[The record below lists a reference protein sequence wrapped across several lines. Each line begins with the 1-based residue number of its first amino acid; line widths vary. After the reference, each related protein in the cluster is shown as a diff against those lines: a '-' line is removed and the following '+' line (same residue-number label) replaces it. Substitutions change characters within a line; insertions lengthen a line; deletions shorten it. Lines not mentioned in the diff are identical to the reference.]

1 MKVVMEKIMKTRT
14 LGRTALEVSAVSLG
28 TEYLIN
34 LPRHHVVEVIHKAI
48 ERGINY
54 FDLFWAQAEFRDTMG
69 AAFKGYREKVL
80 LAAHLGSADINGQ
93 YERTRD
99 PALCERFFLDFLAR
113 YRTEYVDI
121 LFLHNSE
128 SQEDYDGLMR
138 PDGLREMATRYQR
151 EGKTRYIGFS
161 GHNAS
166 TSRQAAECGAIDV
179 LMFPLSFTNHAMPGR
194 PEMLEAC
201 ITHNVGLVAMK
212 PFAGGNL
219 LREERTIEVADYQMG
234 RTEAAGSP
242 MKFMKSKVITPVQC
256 LSYILDQRGVSTAVP
271 GCANTEQ
278 LEAALAYFDAT
289 AEEKKYAALLA
300 DFDRYRT
307 GVCIHCNHCLPCPAN
322 IDIGHVLQLLQMA
335 HQDRKS
341 EAQTAYDTLSADAS
355 DCIQCGDCAGRCPFG
370 VEVVAQ
376 MEEAVG
382 MLG

>member
-1 MKVVMEKIMKTRT
+1 MKTRT
-14 LGRTALEVSAVSLG
+14 LGRTDLEVSVISLG

-34 LPRHHVVEVIHKAI
+34 LPRHHVVEVIHRAI

-54 FDLFWAQAEFRDTMG
+54 FDLFWAQAAFRDTMG
-69 AAFKGYREKVL
+69 AAFKGCREKVL

-113 YRTEYVDI
+113 YQIDCVDI

-138 PDGLREMATRYQR
+138 PGGLLEMATRYQR

-194 PEMLEAC
+194 PELLEAC
-201 ITHNVGLVAMK
+201 LTHNVGLVAMK

-219 LREERTIEVADYQMG
+219 LRKEPTIEVTDYQMG
-234 RTEAAGSP
+234 RAEAAGSP
-242 MKFMKSKVITPVQC
+242 TQFTKSREITPVQC
-256 LSYILDQRGVSTAVP
+256 LSYVLDLQGVSTVVP
-271 GCANTEQ
+271 GCANIEQ
-278 LEAALAYFDAT
+278 LEAALACCDAST
-289 AEEKKYAALLA
+289 EDQKYAALLP

-307 GVCIHCNHCLPCPAN
+307 GVCIHCNHCLPCPAH
-322 IDIGHVLQLLQMA
+322 IDIGHVLRLLQMA
-335 HQDRKS
+335 HNNRRS
-341 EAQTAYDTLSADAS
+341 EARTAYHTLSADAS
-355 DCIQCGDCAGRCPFG
+355 DCIRCGDCAGRCPFG
-370 VEVVAQ
+370 VEVIAR
-376 MEEAVG
+376 MEEAVAI
-382 MLG
+382 LG

>member
-1 MKVVMEKIMKTRT
+1 MKTRT
-14 LGRTALEVSAVSLG
+14 LGRTDLEVSAISLG

-34 LPRHHVVEVIHKAI
+34 LPRHHVVEVIHRAI

-54 FDLFWAQAEFRDTMG
+54 FDLFWAQAAFRDTMG
-69 AAFKGYREKVL
+69 AAFKGCRENVL

-113 YRTEYVDI
+113 YRIDCVDI

-138 PDGLREMATRYQR
+138 PGGLLEMATRYQR

-194 PEMLEAC
+194 PELLEAC
-201 ITHNVGLVAMK
+201 LTHNVGLVAMK

-219 LREERTIEVADYQMG
+219 LRKEPTIEVTDYQMG
-234 RTEAAGSP
+234 RAEAAGSP
-242 MKFMKSKVITPVQC
+242 MQFTKSREITPVQC
-256 LSYILDQRGVSTAVP
+256 LSYVLDLQGVSTVVP
-271 GCANTEQ
+271 GCANIEQ
-278 LEAALAYFDAT
+278 LEAALACFDAST
-289 AEEKKYAALLA
+289 EDQKYAALLA

-307 GVCIHCNHCLPCPAN
+307 GVCIHCNHCLPCPAH
-322 IDIGHVLQLLQMA
+322 IDIGHVLRLLQMA
-335 HQDRKS
+335 HNNRKS
-341 EAQTAYDTLSADAS
+341 EAQTGYHTLSADAS
-355 DCIQCGDCAGRCPFG
+355 DCIRCGDCAGRCPFG

-376 MEEAVG
+376 MEEAVAV
-382 MLG
+382 LG

>member
-1 MKVVMEKIMKTRT
+1 MKTRT
-14 LGRTALEVSAVSLG
+14 LGRAALDVSAIGLG

-34 LPRHHVVEVIHKAI
+34 LPRRHVVDVIHKAI
-48 ERGINY
+48 EHKINY

-69 AAFKGYREKVL
+69 TAFKGYRDKVL
-80 LAAHLGSADINGQ
+80 LAAHLGAGDNNGQ
-93 YERTRD
+93 YERIRD
-99 PALCERFFLDFLAR
+99 PALCERFFLDFLKR
-113 YRTEYVDI
+113 YRTGYVDI

-138 PDGLREMATRYQR
+138 PGGLLEMAARYQR

-201 ITHNVGLVAMK
+201 VTHNVGLVAMK

-219 LREERTIEVADYQMG
+219 LREERIIEVADFQMG
-234 RTEAAGSP
+234 RAEAAGSP
-242 MKFMKSKVITPVQC
+242 MKFTKSKAITPVQC
-256 LSYILDQRGVSTAVP
+256 LSYLLDQRGVSTVVP
-271 GCANTEQ
+271 GCANIEQ

-289 AEEKKYAALLA
+289 AEEKNWTTLLS
-300 DFDRYRT
+300 DFERYRT
-307 GVCIHCNHCLPCPAN
+307 GVCIHCNHCLPCPAH
-322 IDIGHVLQLLQMA
+322 IDIGNVLRLLQMA
-335 HQDRKS
+335 QQDRKPDARAS
-341 EAQTAYDTLSADAS
+341 YKTLSANAS
-355 DCIQCGDCAGRCPFG
+355 DCIQCGDCVGRCPFG
-370 VEVVAQ
+370 VEVIAQ

-382 MLG
+382 VFGL